1 MVSGTRVWGPALP
14 WLGGGGRGGGLCGWL
29 WASPDLLRVWPM
41 SSSPGLC
48 SEASKALEGR
58 VGVLGFSLGG
68 PFLFCILHR

>member
-1 MVSGTRVWGPALP
+1 
-14 WLGGGGRGGGLCGWL
+14 
-29 WASPDLLRVWPM
+29 M

-58 VGVLGFSLGG
+58 VGILGFSLGG